1 MEQNRELVQVY
12 VKSIYTSQNNNN
24 YRVIELSETNGKRVM
39 KVVLGMFE
47 ADFIAAALN
56 NKFFKRPMPYNVM
69 NDIFKLYNIELREI
83 IIFGAKDNV
92 IFSKIIL
99 FQDGN
104 RQEITT
110 RISDALAL
118 AIEVGAPIFV
128 EKYIVEQFFQNLMS
142 NPNEML
148 VNKMPIQDMSMAE
161 LEEELKTAVDEEN
174 YEEAASIRDEIN
186 RRNNKEE
193 QDSNK
198 LDDNTL
204 NTNE

>member
-1 MEQNRELVQVY
+1 MENRELVQVY

-24 YRVIELSETNGKRVM
+24 YRVIELSETDGKRIM

-99 FQDGN
+99 IQDGN
-104 RQEITT
+104 RQEVTV

-128 EKYIVEQFFQNLMS
+128 EKYIVEHFFQNLTS

-148 VNKMPIQDMSMAE
+148 VNKMPIEDMSMAE

-186 RRNNKEE
+186 RRNEKEE
-193 QDSNK
+193 QNPNK
-198 LDDNTL
+198 TDDNTL

>member
-1 MEQNRELVQVY
+1 MENRELVQVY

-24 YRVIELSETNGKRVM
+24 YRVIELSETDGKRIM

-99 FQDGN
+99 IQDGN
-104 RQEITT
+104 RQEVTV

-128 EKYIVEQFFQNLMS
+128 EKYIVEHFFQNLTS

-148 VNKMPIQDMSMAE
+148 VNKMPIEDMSMAE
-161 LEEELKTAVDEEN
+161 LEEELKTAVDEEK

-186 RRNNKEE
+186 RRNEKEE
-193 QDSNK
+193 QNPNK
-198 LDDNTL
+198 TDDNTL